1 MIERGLSVELQ
12 REGEN
17 IQLKITLL
25 GLTTFRCLYCLVLT
39 VKRSAQIMS
48 EGGRGVDDG
57 CVSGG
62 GGSVYFR
69 SGDGR

>member
-12 REGEN
+12 REREYTIEN
-17 IQLKITLL
+17 NPSCF
-25 GLTTFRCLYCLVLT
+25 TTFRCLYCLVLT
-39 VKRSAQIMS
+39 VKRGAQIMS

-57 CVSGG
+57 CVCVG

-69 SGDGR
+69 RGDGR